1 MPLFCRLLLMSLSLP
16 TVIDLFSYTLV
27 LVAALWF
34 GAVLTQDPEHGLS
47 AEEYV
52 AYSLIAQTFAAS
64 LSDTCSATTQFTTSY
79 ATVVE
84 VARLLAEAESTSPSP
99 IQSADSVLPILTA
112 HTSYES
118 LLAEIGAVLRKL
130 CCCTHFLEGRSLDR
144 RCAPPTEDMAPRVM
158 RLLDAVI
165 QQ

>member
-1 MPLFCRLLLMSLSLP
+1 MSIVAWESILE
-16 TVIDLFSYTLV
+16 VIDLFSYTLV

-34 GAVLTQDPEHGLS
+34 GAVLTQDPEQGLS

-84 VARLLAEAESTSPSP
+84 VARLLSEAAAARTHGAPAPSERP
-99 IQSADSVLPILTA
+99 EPPMPPLPAAAYAT
-112 HTSYES
+112 YEA
-118 LLAEIGAVLRKL
+118 LLADVGAM
-130 CCCTHFLEGRSLDR
+130 
-144 RCAPPTEDMAPRVM
+144 PPTCSFSLP
-158 RLLDAVI
+158 LC
-165 QQ
+165 

>member
-1 MPLFCRLLLMSLSLP
+1 MAKLTFV
-16 TVIDLFSYTLV
+16 TAVIDLFSYTLV

-84 VARLLAEAESTSPSP
+84 VARLLAEAESATAMATEPAESMLRPIIATS
-99 IQSADSVLPILTA
+99 

-118 LLAEIGAVLRKL
+118 LLAEI
-130 CCCTHFLEGRSLDR
+130 
-144 RCAPPTEDMAPRVM
+144 
-158 RLLDAVI
+158 
-165 QQ
+165 